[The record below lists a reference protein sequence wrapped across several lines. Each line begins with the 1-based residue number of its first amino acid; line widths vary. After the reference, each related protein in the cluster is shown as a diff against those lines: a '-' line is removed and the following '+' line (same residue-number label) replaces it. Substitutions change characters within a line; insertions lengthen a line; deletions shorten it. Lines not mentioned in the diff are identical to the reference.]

1 MLKTATSII
10 FALAFLLCQSKVLT
24 ANVFADKDSILL
36 TLENSSFVPLSNV
49 HGNQVTM
56 SVKYQVNDESL
67 EGEKVNGI
75 MKLYST
81 NGSLIH
87 SSSFPDGFTAKKKGG
102 TEDFKTTIRDPT
114 IQSLTANVTFT
125 DLKKTE
131 TVSNVLTTNLQLK
144 NLSVPVATPDLDD
157 STTIEGPIDFD

>member
-1 MLKTATSII
+1 
-10 FALAFLLCQSKVLT
+10 
-24 ANVFADKDSILL
+24 
-36 TLENSSFVPLSNV
+36 
-49 HGNQVTM
+49 M

-125 DLKKTE
+125 DIKKTE
-131 TVSNVLTTNLQLK
+131 TISNVVTTNLQLK
-144 NLSVPVATPDLDD
+144 KLPLPAATSDLDD
-157 STTIEGPIDFD
+157 SSND

>member
-1 MLKTATSII
+1 
-10 FALAFLLCQSKVLT
+10 
-24 ANVFADKDSILL
+24 
-36 TLENSSFVPLSNV
+36 V

-67 EGEKVNGI
+67 EGEKANGI
-75 MKLYST
+75 MKIYST

-102 TEDFKTTIRDPT
+102 TEDFKTTIRNPT

-125 DLKKTE
+125 DIKKSE
-131 TVSNVLTTNLQLK
+131 TISNAITTNLQLK
-144 NLSVPVATPDLDD
+144 KLPAPLATSVLND
-157 STTIEGPIDFD
+157 STND

>member
-1 MLKTATSII
+1 MLSFISTQFFFYGVTMPVK
-10 FALAFLLCQSKVLT
+10 
-24 ANVFADKDSILL
+24 NVFADNDSILL
-36 TLENSSFVPLSNV
+36 TLENASFVPLSNV

-56 SVKYQVNDESL
+56 SVKYLVNDESL

-87 SSSFPDGFTAKKKGG
+87 SSSFSDGFTAKKKGG
-102 TEDFKTTIRDPT
+102 TEDFKTTIRDPA

-125 DLKKTE
+125 DIKKSDAI
-131 TVSNVLTTNLQLK
+131 SNVVTTQLQLK
-144 NLSVPVATPDLDD
+144 KLPVSAATELEEQSND
-157 STTIEGPIDFD
+157 

>member
-1 MLKTATSII
+1 MLSSSTSLVFILALISMQI
-10 FALAFLLCQSKVLT
+10 FFYSTYMSAK
-24 ANVFADKDSILL
+24 NVFADNDSILL
-36 TLENSSFVPLSNV
+36 TLENASFVPLSNV
-49 HGNQVTM
+49 DGNQVTM

-67 EGEKVNGI
+67 EGEKINGI

-102 TEDFKTTIRDPT
+102 SEDFKTTIRDPA
-114 IQSLTANVTFT
+114 IRSLTANVTFT
-125 DLKKTE
+125 DIKKTE

-144 NLSVPVATPDLDD
+144 KLSVPVATPDLDN
-157 STTIEGPIDFD
+157 STID

>member
-1 MLKTATSII
+1 MPVK
-10 FALAFLLCQSKVLT
+10 
-24 ANVFADKDSILL
+24 NVFADNDSILL
-36 TLENSSFVPLSNV
+36 TLENASFVPLSNV

-87 SSSFPDGFTAKKKGG
+87 SSSFSDGFTAKKKGG
-102 TEDFKTTIRDPT
+102 TEDFKTTIRDPA

-125 DLKKTE
+125 DIKKSDAI
-131 TVSNVLTTNLQLK
+131 SNVVTTQLQLK
-144 NLSVPVATPDLDD
+144 KLLVSELTELEEQSNDR
-157 STTIEGPIDFD
+157 

>member
-1 MLKTATSII
+1 MLRTSTSIVFI
-10 FALAFLLCQSKVLT
+10 LAFILIQLFFYGTKIIT
-24 ANVFADKDSILL
+24 TNAFADNDSILL
-36 TLENSSFVPLSNV
+36 TLENASFVPLSNV
-49 HGNQVTM
+49 HGNQVFM
-56 SVKYQVNDESL
+56 SVKYQVDDESL

-125 DLKKTE
+125 DIKKSDAI
-131 TVSNVLTTNLQLK
+131 SNVITTQLQL
-144 NLSVPVATPDLDD
+144 NSLPASAATSELEEPSND
-157 STTIEGPIDFD
+157 

>member
-1 MLKTATSII
+1 MLRTMTSIVLMLSFISTQFI
-10 FALAFLLCQSKVLT
+10 FYGVTMPIK
-24 ANVFADKDSILL
+24 NVFADNDSIQL
-36 TLENSSFVPLSNV
+36 TLENASFVPLSNV

-125 DLKKTE
+125 DIKKTE
-131 TVSNVLTTNLQLK
+131 TVSNVLTTKLQLE

-157 STTIEGPIDFD
+157 LTND

>member
-1 MLKTATSII
+1 MLGIRTSI
-10 FALAFLLCQSKVLT
+10 VLMLSFIST
-24 ANVFADKDSILL
+24 QFFFYVVTMPVKNVFADNDSILL
-36 TLENSSFVPLSNV
+36 TLENASFVPLSNV

-87 SSSFPDGFTAKKKGG
+87 SSSFSDGFTAKKKGG
-102 TEDFKTTIRDPT
+102 TEDFKTTIRDPA

-125 DLKKTE
+125 DIKKSDAI
-131 TVSNVLTTNLQLK
+131 SNVVTTQLQLK
-144 NLSVPVATPDLDD
+144 KLPVSAATELEEQSND
-157 STTIEGPIDFD
+157 

>member
-1 MLKTATSII
+1 MQLFFYGAKMSA
-10 FALAFLLCQSKVLT
+10 K
-24 ANVFADKDSILL
+24 NVFADNDSILL
-36 TLENSSFVPLSNV
+36 TLENASFVPLSNV

-114 IQSLTANVTFT
+114 IQILTANVTFT
-125 DLKKTE
+125 DIKKSDTISNVITTHHQLKKLPASAATSDLE
-131 TVSNVLTTNLQLK
+131 ESSNN
-144 NLSVPVATPDLDD
+144 
-157 STTIEGPIDFD
+157 

>member
-1 MLKTATSII
+1 MPSSRTSLVFIL
-10 FALAFLLCQSKVLT
+10 ALISMQFFFYSTYMSAK
-24 ANVFADKDSILL
+24 NVFADNDSILL
-36 TLENSSFVPLSNV
+36 TLENASFVPLSKV
-49 HGNQVTM
+49 RGNQVTM
-56 SVKYQVNDESL
+56 SVTYQVNDESL

-102 TEDFKTTIRDPT
+102 TEEFKTTIRDST

-125 DLKKTE
+125 DMKKSDAI
-131 TVSNVLTTNLQLK
+131 SNVITSHLQLK
-144 NLSVPVATPDLDD
+144 KLPASVTTSDLEE
-157 STTIEGPIDFD
+157 SSNN

>member
-1 MLKTATSII
+1 MLKTGTSII
-10 FALAFLLCQSKVLT
+10 FVLVFLLCQSKVT
-24 ANVFADKDSILL
+24 ANVFADNDSILL
-36 TLENSSFVPLSNV
+36 TLENASFVPLSNV

-125 DLKKTE
+125 DIKKTA
-131 TVSNVLTTNLQLK
+131 VSNVLTTNLQLK
-144 NLSVPVATPDLDD
+144 KLSVPVATPDLDN
-157 STTIEGPIDFD
+157 STNDGGNSNLSS

>member
-10 FALAFLLCQSKVLT
+10 FALAFLLFQSKVLT

-102 TEDFKTTIRDPT
+102 TEDFKTTIRDPA

-144 NLSVPVATPDLDD
+144 NLSVPIATPDLDD
-157 STTIEGPIDFD
+157 TAVGNNA

>member
-1 MLKTATSII
+1 
-10 FALAFLLCQSKVLT
+10 
-24 ANVFADKDSILL
+24 
-36 TLENSSFVPLSNV
+36 
-49 HGNQVTM
+49 
-56 SVKYQVNDESL
+56 
-67 EGEKVNGI
+67 

-125 DLKKTE
+125 DIKKSDAI
-131 TVSNVLTTNLQLK
+131 SNIITTHLQLK
-144 NLSVPVATPDLDD
+144 KLPASAATSVLEE
-157 STTIEGPIDFD
+157 SSNG

>member
-1 MLKTATSII
+1 MLKTCTSII
-10 FALAFLLCQSKVLT
+10 LVLAFLLCQSKVLT
-24 ANVFADKDSILL
+24 VNVFADKDSILL
-36 TLENSSFVPLSNV
+36 TLENASFVPLSNV

-125 DLKKTE
+125 NIKKSDAI
-131 TVSNVLTTNLQLK
+131 SNVITTHLQLK
-144 NLSVPVATPDLDD
+144 KIPASAATSD
-157 STTIEGPIDFD
+157 

>member
-1 MLKTATSII
+1 MLKTVTSII
-10 FALAFLLCQSKVLT
+10 FVLAFLLCQIKVRT
-24 ANVFADKDSILL
+24 ANVFADNDSILL
-36 TLENSSFVPLSNV
+36 TLENASFVPLSNV

-114 IQSLTANVTFT
+114 IQSLTANVSFT
-125 DLKKTE
+125 DIKKTE
-131 TVSNVLTTNLQLK
+131 SVSNVLTTNLQLK
-144 NLSVPVATPDLDD
+144 KLSVPIATPDFDD
-157 STTIEGPIDFD
+157 STND

>member
-1 MLKTATSII
+1 MVKTGTSII
-10 FALAFLLCQSKVLT
+10 LVIAFLLCQCKLLT
-24 ANVFADKDSILL
+24 ADVFADHDSILL
-36 TLENSSFVPLSNV
+36 TLENASFVPLSNV

-67 EGEKVNGI
+67 EGEKINGI

-102 TEDFKTTIRDPT
+102 TEDFKTTIRDPA

-125 DLKKTE
+125 VCQMSSQQIFSLK
-131 TVSNVLTTNLQLK
+131 
-144 NLSVPVATPDLDD
+144 LSVPVATPDLDD
-157 STTIEGPIDFD
+157 SIVG

>member
-1 MLKTATSII
+1 MLSFISTQFFFYGVTMPVK
-10 FALAFLLCQSKVLT
+10 
-24 ANVFADKDSILL
+24 NVFADNDSILL
-36 TLENSSFVPLSNV
+36 TLENASFVPLSNV

-87 SSSFPDGFTAKKKGG
+87 SSSFSDGFTAKKKGG
-102 TEDFKTTIRDPT
+102 TEDFKTTIRDPA

-125 DLKKTE
+125 DIKKSDAI
-131 TVSNVLTTNLQLK
+131 SNVVTTQLQLK
-144 NLSVPVATPDLDD
+144 KLPVSAATELEEQSND
-157 STTIEGPIDFD
+157 

>member
-1 MLKTATSII
+1 M
-10 FALAFLLCQSKVLT
+10 
-24 ANVFADKDSILL
+24 
-36 TLENSSFVPLSNV
+36 PLSNV
-49 HGNQVTM
+49 HGNQATM

-125 DLKKTE
+125 DIKKTE
-131 TVSNVLTTNLQLK
+131 TISNVVTTNLQLK
-144 NLSVPVATPDLDD
+144 KLPLPAATSDLDD
-157 STTIEGPIDFD
+157 SSND

>member
-1 MLKTATSII
+1 MLKIGTSII
-10 FALAFLLCQSKVLT
+10 FVLAFLLCQSKVLT
-24 ANVFADKDSILL
+24 ANVFADNDSILL
-36 TLENSSFVPLSNV
+36 TLENASFVPLSNV

-114 IQSLTANVTFT
+114 IQSLTANLTFT
-125 DLKKTE
+125 DIKKTE

-144 NLSVPVATPDLDD
+144 KLSVPVATPDLDN
-157 STTIEGPIDFD
+157 STND

>member
-1 MLKTATSII
+1 MLKTSTSII
-10 FALAFLLCQSKVLT
+10 LVLAFILCQTKVLT

-36 TLENSSFVPLSNV
+36 TLENASFVPLSNV

-102 TEDFKTTIRDPT
+102 TEDFKTTIRDPA
-114 IQSLTANVTFT
+114 IESLTANVTFT
-125 DLKKTE
+125 DIEKTE

-144 NLSVPVATPDLDD
+144 KLSAPAATPDLNN
-157 STTIEGPIDFD
+157 STDG

>member
-1 MLKTATSII
+1 
-10 FALAFLLCQSKVLT
+10 
-24 ANVFADKDSILL
+24 
-36 TLENSSFVPLSNV
+36 
-49 HGNQVTM
+49 M
-56 SVKYQVNDESL
+56 SVKYQVDDKSL

-87 SSSFPDGFTAKKKGG
+87 SSSFPDGFAAKKKGG

-125 DLKKTE
+125 DIKKTE
-131 TVSNVLTTNLQLK
+131 PVSNVLTTNLQLK
-144 NLSVPVATPDLDD
+144 KLPVPVAPPDLDD
-157 STTIEGPIDFD
+157 STDDRGNSNLSS

>member
-1 MLKTATSII
+1 MLGTRTSI
-10 FALAFLLCQSKVLT
+10 VLMLSFIST
-24 ANVFADKDSILL
+24 QFFFYGVTMPVKNVFADNDSILL
-36 TLENSSFVPLSNV
+36 TLENASFVPLSNV

-87 SSSFPDGFTAKKKGG
+87 SSSFSDGFTAKKKGG
-102 TEDFKTTIRDPT
+102 TEDFKTTIRDPA

-125 DLKKTE
+125 DIKKSDAI
-131 TVSNVLTTNLQLK
+131 SNVVTTQLQLK
-144 NLSVPVATPDLDD
+144 KLPVSAATELEEQSND
-157 STTIEGPIDFD
+157 